1 MPSKT
6 FYRVAARAASMTGA
20 PGLFAVH
27 NDVTLPSFQGIN
39 MQKTHPAIA
48 FKATRTWMFLAIAGA
63 FPLAAFAQDSTAQ
76 ASVAATDKAAAGQLE
91 TVIVTAQ
98 RRSENIKDVP
108 MSITTL
114 RGDKLDTLVA
124 GGQDIRFLSGRS
136 PSLNVESDY
145 GRSFPR
151 FYIRGQGNTDF
162 DLNASQPVGLV
173 VDDIVQES
181 PMLKGFPVFDVDQV
195 EVLRGPQGTLF
206 GRNSPAGVIKFDSV
220 KPVFKTEGYVTAG
233 FGNYGAKNV
242 EGAYNVPL
250 SDTVAARVSLQSQN
264 RNDRVHNPRPT
275 GTRNFEGYSD
285 NAARVQ
291 LLVQPNKAFSALFN
305 LHARDLSNNATL
317 FRANIIKQ
325 GTNELVDGFD
335 YASYPSDGVNQQ
347 NLKTKGGSMRLRW
360 NLDGVTL
367 HSITGYE
374 TADFSSR
381 ADVDGG
387 YGAAYAPPMG
397 PGFIPFSFET
407 ADLLPKHKQTTQEFR
422 AESST
427 SAPLQ
432 WIGGV
437 FYFKEAIQ
445 IDSISFNSFA
455 PGNPQNAA
463 YATQTQDTRSWAA
476 FGSLNYTVTEQ
487 LKVRGGLRYTND
499 AKDFSAKRV
508 EATTAG
514 PFLIN
519 SETKNVSWDV
529 SGTYALDKDTNLFAR
544 IATGY
549 RAPSMQGRLF
559 SLADRPSFAGAEK
572 ALSYEAG
579 VKQDLFDKRAR
590 VSASVF
596 QYRVKDKQLTAGS
609 GVINMNQLINAE
621 KVTGQGVELDFQAI
635 LTDSLRMTL
644 GGSYNDTEIKDAKLF
659 VQQCGNF
666 ANTGGVAGCTV
677 TNPAGPFP
685 GTVRIDGNPLPRAPK
700 WQSNFT
706 LRYAVPMANGEFY
719 AVTDWAYRS
728 TYNMFLYEAKE
739 YKAKS
744 LLEGGLRVGY
754 KWLDGKYEVAA
765 FARNITDQVQVVGAI
780 DFDNL
785 TGILNEPRTLGV
797 QFKAN
802 F

>member
-1 MPSKT
+1 
-6 FYRVAARAASMTGA
+6 
-20 PGLFAVH
+20 
-27 NDVTLPSFQGIN
+27 
-39 MQKTHPAIA
+39 MQKIIS
-48 FKATRTWMFLAIAGA
+48 FMSLKQSRTLMFLAVAGA
-63 FPLAAFAQDSTAQ
+63 FPLQAATAQ
-76 ASVAATDKAAAGQLE
+76 EAAAPTEYKSPAGQLE

-108 MSITTL
+108 MAITTL
-114 RGDKLDTLVA
+114 KGDKLDTLTA
-124 GGQDIRFLSGRS
+124 GGQDIRFLSGRA
-136 PSLNVESDY
+136 PSLSVESDY

-220 KPVFKTEGYVTAG
+220 KPVFKTEGYLTVG
-233 FGNYGAKNV
+233 VGNYGAKNI
-242 EGAYNVPL
+242 EGAYNVPV

-264 RNDRVHNPRPT
+264 RDDRVHNARPT
-275 GTRNFEGYSD
+275 GTRDFEGYKD
-285 NAARVQ
+285 NAGRLQV
-291 LLVQPNKAFSALFN
+291 LVQPNKQMSALFN
-305 LHARDLSNNATL
+305 VHARDLDNNATL

-325 GTNELVDGFD
+325 GSNELVDGFD
-335 YASYPSDGVNQQ
+335 YSAYPTDGVNHQT
-347 NLKTKGGSMRLRW
+347 LRTKGASMRLRW

-374 TADFSSR
+374 TAKFYSR

-387 YGAAYAPPMG
+387 FGAVYAQPMG
-397 PGFIPFSFET
+397 PGYIPFVVET
-407 ADLLPKHKQTTQEFR
+407 ADLLPNHHQTTQELR
-422 AESST
+422 AESNI
-427 SAPLQ
+427 AGPLQ
-432 WIGGV
+432 WIGGL
-437 FYFKEAIQ
+437 FYFKEHIQ
-445 IDSISFNSFA
+445 IDSISFNSLA
-455 PGNPQNAA
+455 PGNPQSPF
-463 YATQTQDTRSWAA
+463 YATQNQDTSSWAA
-476 FGSLNYTVTEQ
+476 FGSLNYTVSEQ
-487 LKVRGGLRYTND
+487 LKLRGGLRYTND
-499 AKDFSAKRV
+499 SKNFSAQRF
-508 EATTAG
+508 EATTSG
-514 PFLIN
+514 PLKLD
-519 SETKNVSWDV
+519 SDTKNVSWDL

-559 SLADRPSFAGAEK
+559 GLGDRPSFAGAEK
-572 ALSYEAG
+572 VLSYEAG
-579 VKQDLFDKRAR
+579 LKQDLFDKRAR
-590 VSASVF
+590 LSASVF

-644 GGSYNDTEIKDAKLF
+644 GGSYNDTAIKDGKLF

-666 ANTGGVAGCTV
+666 ANTAGRAGCTV
-677 TNPAGPFP
+677 TDPAGPFA

-706 LRYAVPMANGEFY
+706 LRYSTPVANGEFY
-719 AVTDWAYRS
+719 AATDWAYRS

-754 KWLDGKYEVAA
+754 KWQDGKYEVAA
-765 FARNITDQVQVVGAI
+765 FGRNITDQVQVVGAI

>member
-1 MPSKT
+1 MKI
-6 FYRVAARAASMTGA
+6 VASRMS
-20 PGLFAVH
+20 FKYSR
-27 NDVTLPSFQGIN
+27 TL
-39 MQKTHPAIA
+39 
-48 FKATRTWMFLAIAGA
+48 MFVAIAGA
-63 FPLAAFAQDSTAQ
+63 FPLHAAVAQE
-76 ASVAATDKAAAGQLE
+76 AAPTAGQLE

-108 MSITTL
+108 MAITTL
-114 RGDKLDTLVA
+114 KGDKLDTLVA
-124 GGQDIRFLSGRS
+124 GGQDIRFLSGRA

-220 KPVFKTEGYVTAG
+220 KPQFKTEGYLNVG
-233 FGNYGAKNV
+233 FGNYGAKTL
-242 EGAYNVPL
+242 EGAINVPF
-250 SDTVAARVSLQSQN
+250 SDTVAARLSLQSQN
-264 RNDRVHNPRPT
+264 RDDRVHNARPT
-275 GTRNFEGYSD
+275 GTHDFEGYSD
-285 NAARVQ
+285 NAGRFQ
-291 LLVQPNKAFSALFN
+291 LLVQPNKEFSALFN
-305 LHARDLSNNATL
+305 VHARDLDNNATL

-335 YASYPSDGVNQQ
+335 YGSYPSDAINKQT
-347 NLKTKGGSMRLRW
+347 LKTKGASMRLRW

-374 TADFSSR
+374 SADFYSR

-387 YGAAYAPPMG
+387 FGAVYAPPMG
-397 PGFIPFSFET
+397 PGYIPFVVET
-407 ADLLPKHKQTTQEFR
+407 ADLLPNHKQTTQEFR
-422 AESST
+422 AESSI
-427 SAPLQ
+427 AGPLQ
-432 WIGGV
+432 WIAGV

-445 IDSISFNSFA
+445 IDSISFNSLA
-455 PGNPQNAA
+455 PGNPQNSA

-476 FGSLNYTVTEQ
+476 FGSLNYTVTDR
-487 LKVRGGLRYTND
+487 LKLRGGLRYTSD
-499 AKDFSAKRV
+499 QKDFSAKRV

-514 PFLIN
+514 PFVIN
-519 SETKNVSWDV
+519 NDSKNTSWDL
-529 SGTYALDKDTNLFAR
+529 SGTYALDKDSNLFAR

-549 RAPSMQGRLF
+549 RAPSMQGRLNG
-559 SLADRPSFAGAEK
+559 LGDRPSFAGAEK

-579 VKQDLFDKRAR
+579 IKQDLFDKRAR
-590 VSASVF
+590 LSASVF

-621 KVTGQGVELDFQAI
+621 KVTGQGVELDFQAN
-635 LTDSLRMTL
+635 LSESLRMTL

-666 ANTGGVAGCTV
+666 ANTGGKAGCTV
-677 TNPAGPFP
+677 TDPAGPFA
-685 GTVRIDGNPLPRAPK
+685 GTVLINGNPLPRAPK
-700 WQSNFT
+700 FQSNFT
-706 LRYAVPMANGEFY
+706 LRYSTPVANGEFY
-719 AVTDWAYRS
+719 AATDWAYRS

-739 YKAKS
+739 YKAKA
-744 LLEGGLRVGY
+744 LLEGGVRVGY
-754 KWLDGKYEVAA
+754 KWQDGKYEVAA
-765 FARNITDQVQVVGAI
+765 FGRNITDKVQVVGAI

>member
-1 MPSKT
+1 MKKIQSLISLKNS
-6 FYRVAARAASMTGA
+6 R
-20 PGLFAVH
+20 
-27 NDVTLPSFQGIN
+27 TL
-39 MQKTHPAIA
+39 
-48 FKATRTWMFLAIAGA
+48 MFLAVAGTL
-63 FPLAAFAQDSTAQ
+63 PLQTAFAQESAP
-76 ASVAATDKAAAGQLE
+76 AAETKAPAGQLE

-108 MSITTL
+108 MAITTL
-114 RGDKLDTLVA
+114 KGEKLDTLVA
-124 GGQDIRFLSGRS
+124 GGQDIRFLSGRA
-136 PSLNVESDY
+136 PSLTVESDY

-220 KPVFKTEGYVTAG
+220 KPVFKTEGYVNVG
-233 FGNYGAKNV
+233 FGNYGAKNF
-242 EGAYNVPL
+242 EGAYNVPF
-250 SDTVAARVSLQSQN
+250 SDTIAARVSLQSQN
-264 RNDRVHNPRPT
+264 RDDRVHNPRPT
-275 GTRNFEGYSD
+275 GTRDFEGYKD
-285 NAARVQ
+285 NAGRIQ
-291 LLVQPNKAFSALFN
+291 LLVQPSKQFSALFN
-305 LHARDLSNNATL
+305 LHARDLDNSATL

-325 GTNELVDGFD
+325 GSNQLVDGFD
-335 YASYPSDGVNQQ
+335 YGSYPTDGVNQQ
-347 NLKTKGGSMRLRW
+347 TLKTKGANMRLRW

-374 TADFSSR
+374 TADFYSR

-387 YGAAYAPPMG
+387 FGAAFAPPMG
-397 PGFIPFSFET
+397 PGFIPFPVET
-407 ADLLPKHKQTTQEFR
+407 ADLLPNHKQTTQEFR
-422 AESST
+422 AESNI
-427 SAPLQ
+427 AGPLQ

-437 FYFKEAIQ
+437 FYFKEDIQ
-445 IDSISFNSFA
+445 IDSISFNSLA
-455 PGNPQNAA
+455 PGNPQNKNF
-463 YATQTQDTRSWAA
+463 ATQTQDSRSWAA
-476 FGSLNYTVTEQ
+476 FGSLNYTVSEQ
-487 LKVRGGLRYTND
+487 LKLRGGLRYTSD
-499 AKDFSAKRV
+499 SKDFVARRV
-508 EATTAG
+508 EFDATGREQSTRY
-514 PFLIN
+514 PLN
-519 SETKNVSWDV
+519 SDTKNVSWDL

-544 IATGY
+544 VATGY

-559 SLADRPSFAGAEK
+559 GLGDQPSFAGAEK

-579 VKQDLFDKRAR
+579 VKQELFDKRAR
-590 VSASVF
+590 LSASVF

-635 LTDSLRMTL
+635 LTDSLRMSL
-644 GGSYNDTEIKDAKLF
+644 GGSYNGTEIKDGKLF
-659 VQQCGNF
+659 VQQCGNY
-666 ANTGGVAGCTV
+666 ANTGGTFPTTSINTSKAGCTV
-677 TNPAGPFP
+677 TDPAGPFP

-706 LRYAVPMANGEFY
+706 LRYSVPMANGEFFAY
-719 AVTDWAYRS
+719 TDWAYRS

-739 YKAKS
+739 YKAKA

>member
-1 MPSKT
+1 MKKIVSVISFKKS
-6 FYRVAARAASMTGA
+6 R
-20 PGLFAVH
+20 
-27 NDVTLPSFQGIN
+27 TL
-39 MQKTHPAIA
+39 
-48 FKATRTWMFLAIAGA
+48 MFLAIAGA
-63 FPLAAFAQDSTAQ
+63 FPLQTAMAQEAAAPTEY
-76 ASVAATDKAAAGQLE
+76 KAPAGQLE

-108 MSITTL
+108 MAITTL
-114 RGDKLDTLVA
+114 KGDRLDTLVA
-124 GGQDIRFLSGRS
+124 GGQDIRFLSGRA
-136 PSLNVESDY
+136 PSLSVESDY

-206 GRNSPAGVIKFDSV
+206 GRNSPAGVIKFDSA
-220 KPVFKTEGYVTAG
+220 KPVFKTEGYLTVG
-233 FGNYGAKNV
+233 FGNYGSKSV
-242 EGAYNVPL
+242 EGAYNVPF
-250 SDTVAARVSLQSQN
+250 SDTVAARVSLQSHN
-264 RNDRVHNPRPT
+264 RDDRVHNARPT
-275 GTRNFEGYSD
+275 GTRDFEGYND
-285 NAARVQ
+285 NAGRIQ
-291 LLVQPNKAFSALFN
+291 LLVQPNKQFSALFN
-305 LHARDLSNNATL
+305 LHARDLDNSATL

-325 GTNELVDGFD
+325 GSNELVDGFD
-335 YASYPSDGVNQQ
+335 YGAYPTDGVNLQT
-347 NLKTKGGSMRLRW
+347 LRTKGASMRLRW
-360 NLDGVTL
+360 NLDGITL

-374 TADFSSR
+374 TAKFYSR

-387 YGAAYAPPMG
+387 FGAVYAQPMG
-397 PGFIPFSFET
+397 PGFIPFVVET
-407 ADLLPKHKQTTQEFR
+407 ADLLPNHRQITQELR
-422 AESST
+422 AESNV
-427 SAPLQ
+427 AGPLQ

-437 FYFKEAIQ
+437 FYFKEHIQ
-445 IDSISFNSFA
+445 IDSISFESLA
-455 PGNPQNAA
+455 PGNPQNPS
-463 YATQTQDTRSWAA
+463 YATQTQDTSSWAA
-476 FGSLNYTVTEQ
+476 FGSLNYTVSDR
-487 LKVRGGLRYTND
+487 LKLRGGLRYTND
-499 AKDFSAKRV
+499 SKDFAAKRV
-508 EATTAG
+508 EATPSG
-514 PFLIN
+514 PHRLN
-519 SETKNVSWDV
+519 SDSKDVSWDL
-529 SGTYALDKDTNLFAR
+529 SGTYALDKNTNLFAR

-559 SLADRPSFAGAEK
+559 GPGDRPSLAGAEK
-572 ALSYEAG
+572 VLSYEAG

-590 VSASVF
+590 LSASVF

-644 GGSYNDTEIKDAKLF
+644 GGSYNDTEIKDGKLF

-666 ANTGGVAGCTV
+666 ANTGGRAGCTV
-677 TNPAGPFP
+677 TDPAGPFA

-706 LRYAVPMANGEFY
+706 LRYSTPVADGEFY
-719 AVTDWAYRS
+719 AATDWAYRS

-754 KWLDGKYEVAA
+754 KWQDGKYEVAA
-765 FARNITDQVQVVGAI
+765 FGRNITDQVQVVGAI
-780 DFDNL
+780 DFNNL